1 VTKYLQRAK
10 IVSDIPRRGFHSF
23 RRAFGT
29 RLLQNEIPLELLR
42 QLLGHSKIDSAKPYL
57 SVDEQS
63 LKTCAL
69 GLVPCGKAGDLA

>member
-1 VTKYLQRAK
+1 MTKYLHRAK
-10 IVSDIPRRGFHSF
+10 IDSDIPHRGFHSF

-57 SVDEQS
+57 SVDEQG

-69 GLVPCGKAGDLA
+69 GLVPCEKVGDLA